1 MLAGLVIASMAGAS
15 AAIASGATSVK
26 QDSGEQAE
34 READRKS
41 ESMWPLYALIA
52 LEAALFVA
60 PVAAMM
66 WMAYRLLPI
75 VLR

>member
-15 AAIASGATSVK
+15 AAIASSATSVK
-26 QDSGEQAE
+26 QDSGEQAHTE
-34 READRKS
+34 TEKKS
-41 ESMWPLYALIA
+41 ESMWPLYALMAI
-52 LEAALFVA
+52 EAALFVA

-66 WMAYRLLPI
+66 LMAYKLLPI